1 MQHFVALFRLRLFMI
16 LLLHFVPI
24 RLAIA
29 LESGSSVGASDDYL
43 ATRLPAG
50 IDGSRRAS
58 VRCLFL
64 VALDRRRA
72 EETRAKFLNINR
84 CCRGQENVG
93 LRRRE
98 FVQRCVFLFVL

>member
-64 VALDRRRA
+64 WWLWIGD
-72 EETRAKFLNINR
+72 E
-84 CCRGQENVG
+84 
-93 LRRRE
+93 LRRR
-98 FVQRCVFLFVL
+98 VLNF